1 MESKVNKLARILS
14 YVHSHSLKKFY
25 EEDEDDFWNN
35 LKNVEENEDEVSK
48 DFFVR
53 MAEDVLT
60 ELKIKK

>member
-14 YVHSHSLKKFY
+14 YVHSHSLKRFY
-25 EEDEDDFWNN
+25 EDDFWNN